1 MTQPPLLI
9 AIELV
14 WVHEQLS
21 RFRVKGLKTLRIYN
35 WAKQAISLAIASLGF
50 WNVAISNAEAQ
61 LGNVVVYIAGN
72 NPVTLNIARQVV
84 TNPVIAS
91 VNGQPSIVAG
101 SFDAPTADF
110 VTRELQR
117 RGIAAQQ
124 TYQTSQY
131 FQSPQP
137 ANTSPYV
144 TLPSYLPSNS
154 STTSIENSAQYRY
167 VTAVPMRSI
176 TTLDQVRQFIS
187 SAFVA
192 KSGRGNYVYAGGYTN
207 RDAAE
212 SLKHF
217 LRSQGLD
224 ARVLYF

>member
-1 MTQPPLLI
+1 MKI
-9 AIELV
+9 
-14 WVHEQLS
+14 S
-21 RFRVKGLKTLRIYN
+21 D

-50 WNVAISNAEAQ
+50 WNVAIANAAAQ

-72 NPVTLNIARQVV
+72 NPVTLDIARQVV
-84 TNPVIAS
+84 TNPVVAS
-91 VNGQPSIVAG
+91 VNGQTSIVAG
-101 SFDAPTADF
+101 SFDASTADS

-117 RGIAAQQ
+117 RGVAAQQ
-124 TYQTSQY
+124 AYQTSQT
-131 FQSPQP
+131 FQPTQP

-144 TLPSYLPSNS
+144 TLPSYLPSNY
-154 STTSIENSAQYRY
+154 STNSIENSAQYRY
-167 VTAVPMRSI
+167 VTAVPMRSMA
-176 TTLDQVRQFIS
+176 TLDQVRQFIP

-192 KSGRGNYVYAGGYTN
+192 KSGRGDYIYAGGYPN